1 MEKKKEKREK
11 RFLNPEYGET
21 LHARVVLKCA
31 GVSLSILFLLCSRA
45 FAQGKENIVLKNAD
59 IFVGKNINGEDIREF
74 TGNVHFVQGNVLV
87 WCDRAVQHL
96 SKNEVEL
103 IGRVRVERDTVTL
116 TAKRGMYYGNT
127 KKAVCEDGVRLET
140 SHVVLFADSGTY
152 FTEEKKS
159 FFHSHVRVIDSTTT
173 IFSDDLTYL
182 EKERESIAVHDVKII
197 NSSNNVQLFGDY
209 LEHFD
214 ETRYSRLTEHPRLMQ
229 IDTSSKG
236 EIDTLVVKSILM
248 ESYDDSTQKLI
259 ATDSVAMARGALAV
273 RCGWARYYVRKQF
286 IELRREPVV
295 WYEDNQASGDSIS
308 LYMDHNKL
316 QRALILGRTFALSLS
331 DSAYPARY
339 NQLTGRKIEMF
350 FQDDKL
356 HEMAVD
362 QNAISLYYLYD
373 GKDPNG
379 CNRTSG
385 DAITMTFIEGKIDV
399 IRIVKGIEGT
409 YFPENMILKKET
421 KYNLDGFVL
430 RTDRPTLNSIFPGL
444 NKL

>member
-1 MEKKKEKREK
+1 MTQTKDKRK
-11 RFLNPEYGET
+11 SRFLTPSRKESMSKY
-21 LHARVVLKCA
+21 A
-31 GVSLSILFLLCSRA
+31 GLFLVVIFLVSGNA
-45 FAQGKENIVLKNAD
+45 PGQGKDDIILKHAD
-59 IFVGKNINGEDIREF
+59 VFAGKNVNGEDLREL
-74 TGNVHFVQGNVLV
+74 TGNVHLVQGNVLV

-103 IGRVRVERDTVTL
+103 MGRVRILRDTVTL
-116 TAKRGMYYGNT
+116 TAKRGIYYGNT

-140 SHVVLFADSGTY
+140 THVILLADSGTY

-173 IFSDDLTYL
+173 IFSDQLTYL
-182 EKERESIAVHDVKII
+182 EKERESIAVHNVKVI
-197 NSSNNVQLFGDY
+197 NADNNVKLFGDY

-214 ETRYSRLTEHPRLMQ
+214 GTRYSRITEQPRLMQ

-236 EIDTLVVKSILM
+236 VIDTLVVKSVLM
-248 ESYDDSTQKLI
+248 ESYDDSTKKLI
-259 ATDSVAMARGALAV
+259 VTDSVAMARGPLSV
-273 RCGWARYYVRKQF
+273 RCGWARYFTQKQF
-286 IELRREPVV
+286 IELHLEPVV
-295 WYEDNQASGDSIS
+295 WYDDNQASGDSITLFMS
-308 LYMDHNKL
+308 HNKL
-316 QRALILGRTFALSLS
+316 QHAVIRNRTFALSLS
-331 DSAYPARY
+331 DSVYPARY

-379 CNRTSG
+379 ANKTSG
-385 DAITMTFIEGKIDV
+385 DEITMTFLEGKIDL

-409 YFPENMILKKET
+409 YYPESMVLKKES
-421 KYNLDGFVL
+421 KYNLDGFEL
-430 RTDRPTLNSIFPGL
+430 RTDRPTLKSIFPTL
-444 NKL
+444 SNL

>member
-1 MEKKKEKREK
+1 MTKTKDKRK
-11 RFLNPEYGET
+11 SRFLTTSRKESMSKY
-21 LHARVVLKCA
+21 A
-31 GVSLSILFLLCSRA
+31 GLFLVVIFLVSGNA
-45 FAQGKENIVLKNAD
+45 LGQGKDDIILKHAD
-59 IFVGKNINGEDIREF
+59 VFAGKNVNGEDVREL
-74 TGNVHFVQGNVLV
+74 TGNVHLVQGNVLV

-103 IGRVRVERDTVTL
+103 MGRVRILRDTVTL
-116 TAKRGMYYGNT
+116 TAKRGIYYGNT

-140 SHVVLFADSGTY
+140 THVILLADSGTY

-173 IFSDDLTYL
+173 IFSDKLTYL
-182 EKERESIAVHDVKII
+182 EKERESIAVHNVKVI
-197 NSSNNVQLFGDY
+197 NADNNVKLFGDY

-214 ETRYSRLTEHPRLMQ
+214 GTRYSRITEQPRLMQ

-236 EIDTLVVKSILM
+236 VIDTLVVKSVLM
-248 ESYDDSTQKLI
+248 ESYDDSTKKLI
-259 ATDSVAMARGALAV
+259 ATDSVAMARGPLSV
-273 RCGWARYYVRKQF
+273 RCGWARYFTQKQF
-286 IELRREPVV
+286 IELHLEPVV
-295 WYEDNQASGDSIS
+295 WYDDNQASGDSITLFMS
-308 LYMDHNKL
+308 HNKL
-316 QRALILGRTFALSLS
+316 QHAVIRGRTFALSLS
-331 DSAYPARY
+331 DSVYPARY

-379 CNRTSG
+379 ANKTSG
-385 DAITMTFIEGKIDV
+385 DEITMTFLEGKIDL

-409 YFPENMILKKET
+409 YYPESMVLKKET
-421 KYNLDGFVL
+421 KYNLDGFEL
-430 RTDRPTLNSIFPGL
+430 RTDRPTLKSIFPTL
-444 NKL
+444 SNL